1 MTDNINILKMA
12 SAMARHAEERHRLLA
27 ENIANA
33 DTANYRAKDLEPFEE
48 AYSRFS
54 DRNGVTQD
62 VLDTPDGK
70 PIWRVETAAA
80 PGALSPNGN
89 SVSIE
94 DQMMRSVEAQEE
106 HQAALMIYKKA
117 IDIMRISLGRG
128 A

>member
-1 MTDNINILKMA
+1 MMDNVSILKMA
-12 SAMARHAEERHRLLA
+12 SALARHAADRHKILS

-33 DTANYRAKDLEPFEE
+33 DTSGYKAKDLEPFAD

-54 DRNGVTQD
+54 KQGENKDNINAFPKFGD
-62 VLDTPDGK
+62 
-70 PIWRVETAAA
+70 WRVETVNMS
-80 PGALSPNGN
+80 GADSPNGN

-94 DQMMRSVEAQEE
+94 DQMMRSIAAQQD
-106 HQAALMIYKKA
+106 HQAATLIYKKA